1 MLKHFLKNNSYK
13 IKRNSYYFVIIS
25 CWAIMIYFMHGCSL
39 FGFKARMFA
48 VGCSMGP
55 LLHYWYIWLDRV
67 YAGKALK
74 TLVKKV
80 VVDQLVASPT
90 LGVWY
95 FLGEKDFTGTKSCF
109 SHVVQGVST
118 WTVCQW
124 RAHLRDHVQRQ
135 RLRIKMWVRKTPAYK
150 TYMGF
155 KGYLFRVGSNLAV
168 HVYKSAY
175 LRVVLIKC
183 GVDACLTENCL
194 SQVWISWRGA
204 VYPKDGQSLEASS
217 GNFTR

>member
-1 MLKHFLKNNSYK
+1 
-13 IKRNSYYFVIIS
+13 
-25 CWAIMIYFMHGCSL
+25 
-39 FGFKARMFA
+39 MFA

-118 WTVCQW
+118 
-124 RAHLRDHVQRQ
+124 
-135 RLRIKMWVRKTPAYK
+135 
-150 TYMGF
+150 
-155 KGYLFRVGSNLAV
+155 
-168 HVYKSAY
+168 
-175 LRVVLIKC
+175 
-183 GVDACLTENCL
+183 
-194 SQVWISWRGA
+194 
-204 VYPKDGQSLEASS
+204 
-217 GNFTR
+217 